1 MNPTIDPILFREIDK
16 VYCKLTAQEE
26 LLLIKRAQSG
36 CVRSRKKLV
45 ESQLPAIKKIA
56 NAYVRTN
63 SRNEIGDLFSEGSIG
78 LIKAIEHFDTSY
90 GWRLYTFA
98 QKFIINEIRDF
109 SVDNHNVRNSRS
121 KSKSRKLLPGEELTL
136 HPDEIEIVNGVKRKK
151 AEIFGCVN
159 LDAPVK
165 SDDPS
170 GLSIHEVLADANA
183 SADDLVNQ
191 TDLAKVIQYFKPSD
205 RLFIERHFG
214 LNGHEATS
222 LADLGKECVPEV
234 TRQTMSKRLG
244 ELMKEAK
251 IMFYC
256 NFV

>member
-1 MNPTIDPILFREIDK
+1 MNPTIDPILLREIDK
-16 VYCKLTAQEE
+16 AYCKLTAQEE
-26 LLLIKRAQSG
+26 LFLIARAQKG
-36 CVRSRKKLV
+36 CIHSRNKLV

-63 SRNEIGDLFSEGSIG
+63 VRNEVGDLVSEGTLG
-78 LIKAIEHFDTSY
+78 LIKAIDLFDASY
-90 GWRLYTFA
+90 GFRLYTFA
-98 QKFIINEIRDF
+98 QQFIINDIRDY
-109 SVDNHNVRNSRS
+109 SVDNQNVRNSRS
-121 KSKSRKLLPGEELTL
+121 KSKSRKLRPGEEETL
-136 HPDEIEIVNGVKRKK
+136 HPDEIEIVNGEKRKK
-151 AEIFGCVN
+151 AEIFACVN

-165 SDDPS
+165 SDDPA
-170 GLSIHEVLADANA
+170 GLSIHEVLADSNA
-183 SADDLVNQ
+183 SAEDLVDR
-191 TDLAKVIQYFKPSD
+191 TDLEKVIAFFTPKD